1 MNIQHFIILDLVKL
15 NISRDCEKK
24 MIDSKIDSKKKKF
37 LARAAI
43 LLSTYSRFNRISH
56 GGLAIP

>member
-24 MIDSKIDSKKKKF
+24 MIDSKIDSKKKK
-37 LARAAI
+37 I
-43 LLSTYSRFNRISH
+43 LGSSGDTFVNVF
-56 GGLAIP
+56 AV

>member
-24 MIDSKIDSKKKKF
+24 MIDSKIDSKKKKNSWLERRYF
-37 LARAAI
+37 CQ
-43 LLSTYSRFNRISH
+43 RIR
-56 GGLAIP
+56 GLIE